1 MVRTQ
6 THLIEPMNLG
16 LKLSRLCANRW
27 IFFLEPF
34 PYRSRI
40 LFVRSAHRL
49 LWGQSPGSQV
59 ASHRSHGNL
68 QSEFPRQQLL
78 HGFPGPQR
86 QGQAQLVR
94 GQPLR
99 MWRTAVAACW
109 GAKRE
114 TGGRP
119 RDAVLSAS
127 HVRRFPPALSSGSPY
142 RALLRKPVPPRF
154 AKGLSRRPEQLA
166 GEGLLGLLPAGNEHP
181 VFPCPHTITPAS

>member
-119 RDAVLSAS
+119 R
-127 HVRRFPPALSSGSPY
+127 RRAFSVPRPALSTSPIQRLTVP
-142 RALLRKPVPPRF
+142 RATPKTRAASVCE
-154 AKGLSRRPEQLA
+154 RPFSTA
-166 GEGLLGLLPAGNEHP
+166 
-181 VFPCPHTITPAS
+181 